1 MPRGAGGPIVGPA
14 TRSSERTD
22 AMPDVPLAAVTLRP
36 DRPMLTYV
44 PAKAWGSRIV
54 AALLVV
60 LIAYF
65 LLSIA
70 GNANFGWDVVGSY
83 LFDPRILSGLS
94 LTIWLTIV
102 TMVIGVVLGTV
113 CAIMAM
119 SGNVVVA
126 TVANAYIW
134 FFRGTPVL
142 VQLIFWY
149 NLGAL
154 FPELSIGIPFTS
166 WWVSVPTNTVIAPI
180 TAAVLGLGLNEGAYM
195 SEIIR
200 SGLLSV
206 DPGQRQAAKALG
218 MTNGSALRRIVLPQ
232 AMTVIIPP
240 TGNQT
245 IGMLK
250 TTSLVSVISLSDLLY
265 SAQTIYSRNF
275 QTIPLLIVACIWYLA
290 ATTVLSVLQAQIE
303 RYFARS
309 RQEPGA
315 TAQRPATGEKKGR

>member
-1 MPRGAGGPIVGPA
+1 MSIA
-14 TRSSERTD
+14 TQDDQTPTGSGQSDE
-22 AMPDVPLAAVTLRP
+22 
-36 DRPMLTYV
+36 PMLTYV
-44 PAKAWGSRIV
+44 PARAWGTR
-54 AALLVV
+54 AAAVLLSLAVV
-60 LIAYF
+60 YF
-65 LLSIA
+65 LVSIG
-70 GNANFGWDVVGSY
+70 GNANFGWSVVGEY
-83 LFDPRILSGLS
+83 LFDARILSGLY

-102 TMVIGVVLGTV
+102 TMVIGVVLGTIFAV
-113 CAIMAM
+113 MAM
-119 SGNVVVA
+119 SRNIVIS
-126 TVANAYIW
+126 TVADAYIW

-166 WWVSVPTNTVIAPI
+166 WGMSVPTNTLISPI

-206 DPGQRQAAKALG
+206 DPGQRQAATSLG
-218 MTNGSALRRIVLPQ
+218 MTSRKALWRIVLPQ
-232 AMTVIIPP
+232 AMPVIIPP

-250 TTSLVSVISLSDLLY
+250 TSSLVSVISLSDLLY

-275 QTIPLLIVACIWYLA
+275 QTIPLLIVACLWYLL
-290 ATTVLSVLQAQIE
+290 ATTILSWVQNRIE
-303 RYFARS
+303 RHFARS
-309 RQEPGA
+309 RNA
-315 TAQRPATGEKKGR
+315 ST